1 MDDGV
6 LDEAL
11 AALAGFAT
19 EYGAG
24 FSNHGPM
31 AAEALVRLGRGDDV
45 ARFVDTYRRRLE
57 PAPGPGR
64 APGADD
70 LEGALGM
77 HDRWADWLA
86 LFERELDGRPEVSVV
101 AEWVPRLAP
110 GTVGAATHG
119 LIRTAHALRSLVTPQ
134 GAAAPG
140 GSEAGSLRRHEMA
153 EGLAYWAA
161 TYQELPGPPLL
172 VGRDGVTAAV
182 ARLPTLPEEA
192 PEEPFITERVRYLD
206 MVAAPF
212 EQAVASLGAP
222 RDLHAA
228 LTALAVQGAVAY
240 VANAGGGHEI
250 ALVHAVTAPMAL
262 DLLLPVLHPGD
273 RPVAFAYGW
282 QAVAALHTAYA
293 TVRIDPGEHQP
304 EEAPPD
310 AAQLAAAAVDSG
322 DEHAIKLAEAAL
334 RVHLATGD
342 LTPLEAAADAAV
354 RLR

>member
-1 MDDGV
+1 M

-11 AALAGFAT
+11 TALAGFAP

-31 AAEALVRLGRGDDV
+31 AAEALVRLGRGHDV
-45 ARFVDTYRRRLE
+45 ARYVTAYRRHLE

-64 APGADD
+64 VPGADE
-70 LEGALGM
+70 LEEALGRP
-77 HDRWADWLA
+77 DRWADWLA
-86 LFERELDGRPEVSVV
+86 LFDRELDERPAVSVV

-119 LIRTAHALRSLVTPQ
+119 LIRTAHALRSLLTSE

-140 GSEAGSLRRHEMA
+140 GAEAGPLRRHEMA

-161 TYQELPGPPLL
+161 TYRELPGPPIL
-172 VGRDGVTAAV
+172 VGRDGVAAAV

-192 PEEPFITERVRYLD
+192 PEERFITERVVHLD

-212 EQAVASLGAP
+212 EQGVASLAAP

-228 LTALAVQGAVAY
+228 LTALAAQGAAAY

-293 TVRIDPGEHQP
+293 TVRARPGEHQP

-310 AAQLAAAAVDSG
+310 AAQLAAAVVDSG

-334 RVHLATGD
+334 RVHLDTGD
-342 LTPLEAAADAAV
+342 LTPLVAAADAAV
-354 RLR
+354 RLRRAR